1 MAREGHSGII
11 HDFRGR
17 EVEDDPRL
25 SSTGRYQHLAS
36 KLIRVASDVSL
47 SKEYCQLVEESTN
60 VMCKKIKELRLQA
73 HSIYKNKDDAVAL
86 AINDDTQPKGFKKRP
101 SIKRHNQK
109 NFKSWSVLQLK
120 KKKKALTRVNHKVKH
135 LRGMCVC
142 ITIHI
147 QIISYSL
154 FFVPCYNHMLICYEN
169 FRIMNHVK
177 SSLRQLHV
185 MIYLKH
191 LRINLGSHHS

>member
-73 HSIYKNKDDAVAL
+73 QCIDKNKDDVIAL
-86 AINDDTQPKGFKKRP
+86 VINDDTKSKGFKQRP
-101 SIKRHNQK
+101 SIKRH
-109 NFKSWSVLQLK
+109 V
-120 KKKKALTRVNHKVKH
+120 V
-135 LRGMCVC
+135 
-142 ITIHI
+142 
-147 QIISYSL
+147 
-154 FFVPCYNHMLICYEN
+154 
-169 FRIMNHVK
+169 
-177 SSLRQLHV
+177 
-185 MIYLKH
+185 
-191 LRINLGSHHS
+191 